1 MTKTP
6 YSHSSQFD
14 PQNNN
19 SKSNYSLN
27 GNSSIDW
34 EDSAIIPIVV
44 DPEVRSPDSSNKPK
58 GLRAKTT
65 ALSQELTVLRSNL
78 NQRVGQ
84 LQTLIEREGAAA
96 ERAELINTITSHM
109 RESITQKEIFNT
121 AVEDVRM
128 ALQTNRVIVHQF
140 QENWSGMTVAESVD
154 PRWLSA
160 WETNLIDPNFNERD
174 AEVYQRGRVLV
185 IPDIYEA
192 GLSEAHLTQLELY
205 QVKAKIVAPV
215 FAEKK
220 LIGLLIAHQCSEART
235 WLDSEIEFF
244 RQIAIQLSYAVD
256 QALLLQSQQKA
267 AIAAQRLNYINNQ
280 IRKSASAE
288 EIMTT
293 AVEETRQALKCD
305 RMVVFQFDPQWKGT
319 IVAESVDHPWPT
331 ALNAQINDPCFAQRY
346 IQPYLRGRVAVTNN
360 IYEAGLTECY
370 LGQLEPFKVKANL
383 VAPIIAKNKLMGL
396 FIAHQ
401 CSGPR
406 VWTELDIDLVRNV
419 GIQIG
424 YSLDQAILLEEQQ
437 RATAKARFLNEIT
450 TKLRNISNTE
460 DVFDT
465 TVEEARVV
473 IRADRVL
480 IYKFDEQW
488 NGTVI
493 AESVERGLP
502 VTLGKQLTDPCIF
515 KYYLKSY
522 TRGRVSIIKNLYE
535 EDLEECHIKMLEPFE
550 VKANIVAPIIVQGKL
565 HSLLIIHQCS
575 GPRIWSESA
584 INFTKQL
591 AIQMGLALDQ
601 MVLFEKQQIAA
612 EQARRLNQISS
623 QIRESLDPEDIL
635 RTAVEET
642 RESVGANRVIVN
654 QFDDNWKGE
663 IVAESLKGNYA
674 KTLGVSIDDP
684 CLAENYIKPYSQ
696 GRMRVTNDISKGELS
711 ECQVQQLAEYE
722 VKAIVVAPIIAQQ
735 KLHGLLIVHQCSS
748 TRQWKDYEVE
758 LIRQI
763 AIQVGYALD
772 QGFLLMEQ
780 RAATQQ
786 AQLLGE
792 ISSRIRESLDPKQIF
807 QTTVEQMLSLMPADR
822 VMMSRF
828 DQAGT
833 SRVVA
838 EAGKRLV
845 FLGDSKTGGIEEAG
859 IVSECSLLAEC
870 SNASDC
876 SNASQCSLQSLQNSA
891 GLTPQMASC
900 PQSADCSIPSSLCP
914 MTSDLLKG
922 YRQGE
927 TQVVEDIA
935 LAKFTPSQIEELDK
949 VQIQAFVVMP
959 ILVNQ
964 TLYGLIEVHSLM
976 PRKWLDSEIAGFK
989 QVALQVGYALEQAL
1003 LLEQVQRASREAA
1016 QISVEQQQQKERLE
1030 DQITAFLGDIED
1042 SFEGNLTVRAQV
1054 TEGVMGTVADFFNA
1068 TIESLQQLV
1077 FQVQSAANVVSSTA
1091 VDSEQDV
1098 QQLSAEARQQ
1108 AETITNALKQI
1119 QMMADS
1125 IQGVAD
1131 SAQEAQAKVLH
1142 SNEILNEGD
1151 AAMNRTVEGIVGIQK
1166 TVYVTARKVK
1176 NLGEASQK
1184 ISRVVNLINEF
1195 ANQTHVLAL
1204 NASVESTRTHQEGLG
1219 FSTVATEVRTLAE
1232 QSASATQEIEQI
1244 VEEIQTETREV
1255 VQAMKVGLKRVMLGT
1270 KMVKQTRQT
1279 LTELVEV
1286 SYKIRE
1292 LVEQIAVAATAQAQT
1307 SNHLS
1312 STMQK
1317 VAKIADSTSEQSLKV
1332 SDSFEQL
1339 LGVAGELQ
1347 KGVSK
1352 FKVNS

>member
-6 YSHSSQFD
+6 YSRSSEFES
-14 PQNNN
+14 QNNN

-34 EDSAIIPIVV
+34 EDAIIPIVV

-96 ERAELINTITSHM
+96 ERAELINAITSHM
-109 RESITQKEIFNT
+109 RESVTRKEIFNT

-128 ALQTNRVIVHQF
+128 ALQTERVIIHQF
-140 QENWSGMTVAESVD
+140 EPNWSGTTVAESVD

-160 WETNLIDPNFNERD
+160 WETNLMDPNFNERD
-174 AEVYQRGRVLV
+174 AEAYQRGRVLV

-192 GLSEAHLTQLELY
+192 GLSEAHISQLELY

-220 LIGLLIAHQCSEART
+220 LIGLLIAHQCSETRI

-256 QALLLQSQQKA
+256 QALLLQNQQKA
-267 AIAAQRLNYINNQ
+267 AQAAQLLNYINNQ
-280 IRKSASAE
+280 IRKSASVD
-288 EIMTT
+288 EILTS
-293 AVEETRQALKCD
+293 AVEETRQALNCD
-305 RMVVFQFDPQWKGT
+305 RMLVFQFDPQWKGT
-319 IVAESVDHPWPT
+319 IMAESVAHPWPT

-346 IQPYLRGRVAVTNN
+346 IQPYLRGRVAATNN

-406 VWTELDIDLVRNV
+406 VWTELDIDLVRNIA
-419 GIQIG
+419 IQIG
-424 YSLDQAILLEEQQ
+424 YSLDQAILLDEQQ
-437 RATAKARFLNEIT
+437 RAAAKARFLNEIT
-450 TKLRNISNTE
+450 TKLRNINKIE
-460 DVFDT
+460 EVFDT

-473 IRADRVL
+473 IQADRVL
-480 IYKFDEQW
+480 IYQFDEQW
-488 NGTVI
+488 NGTVV

-502 VTLGKQLTDPCIF
+502 VTLGKKLADPCIF
-515 KYYLKSY
+515 KHYLKSY
-522 TRGRVSIIKNLYE
+522 TRGRVSIINDLYE
-535 EDLEECHIKMLEPFE
+535 EGLEECHIKLLEPFE
-550 VKANIVAPIIVQGKL
+550 VKANVVAPIIVEGKL

-591 AIQMGLALDQ
+591 AIQMGLTLDQ

-612 EQARRLNQISS
+612 QQARRLNQISS
-623 QIRESLDPEDIL
+623 QIRESLDPDDIL
-635 RTAVEET
+635 KTAVEET
-642 RESVGANRVIVN
+642 RQSLGVERVVVN
-654 QFDDNWKGE
+654 QFDDNWKGK
-663 IVAESLKGNYA
+663 IVAESLTGNYTR
-674 KTLGVSIDDP
+674 TLGLSVDDP

-696 GRMRVTNDISKGELS
+696 GRMKVTNNIDEGELS
-711 ECQVQQLAEYE
+711 ECQVKQLIEYQ
-722 VKAIVVAPIIAQQ
+722 VKAMVVAPIIAKQ

-748 TRQWKDYEVE
+748 TRQWRDYEVE

-772 QGFLLMEQ
+772 QGFLLIAQ

-807 QTTVEQMLSLMPADR
+807 QTTVEQVLSLMPADR

-828 DQAGT
+828 DLNGH
-833 SRVVA
+833 SRIVA
-838 EAGKRLV
+838 EAGKRLM
-845 FLGDSKTGGIEEAG
+845 FLGDGTSGSQD
-859 IVSECSLLAEC
+859 SECSLQAEC
-870 SNASDC
+870 SFEADC
-876 SNASQCSLQSLQNSA
+876 SNASECSLQSLQNSA

-900 PQSADCSIPSSLCP
+900 PQNADCSIPSSVCP

-927 TQVVEDIA
+927 IQVVEDTA
-935 LAKFTPSQIEELDK
+935 VAKFTPSQIEELEK

-964 TLYGLIEVHSLM
+964 TLYGLIEVHSLTL
-976 PRKWLDSEIAGFK
+976 RKWLDSEISGLK

-1003 LLEQVQRASREAA
+1003 LLEQVQQASREAA

-1030 DQITAFLGDIED
+1030 DQITAFLGEIED

-1077 FQVQSAANVVSSTA
+1077 VQVQSAANVVSSTA
-1091 VDSEQDV
+1091 ADNEQEV
-1098 QQLSAEARQQ
+1098 QQLSQEARQQ

-1125 IQGVAD
+1125 IQGVAH

-1142 SNEILNEGD
+1142 SNEILSEGD

-1166 TVYVTARKVK
+1166 TVYLTARKVK
-1176 NLGEASQK
+1176 NLGEASRK

-1195 ANQTHVLAL
+1195 SNQTHVLAL

-1244 VEEIQTETREV
+1244 VEEIQTETKEV
-1255 VQAMKVGLKRVMLGT
+1255 VLAMKVGLKRVMVGT

-1307 SNHLS
+1307 SNQLS
-1312 STMQK
+1312 STMQQ

-1332 SDSFEQL
+1332 ADSFGQL

-1347 KGVSK
+1347 KGVSQ